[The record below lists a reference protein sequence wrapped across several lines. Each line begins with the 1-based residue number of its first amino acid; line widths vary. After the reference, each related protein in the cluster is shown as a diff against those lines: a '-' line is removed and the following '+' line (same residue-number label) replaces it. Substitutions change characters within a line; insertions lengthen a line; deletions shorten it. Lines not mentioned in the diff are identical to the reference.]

1 MVTDTPRDLENPG
14 VCIRCF
20 GRSFAKLGTGISN
33 PERGE
38 TFFQQYE
45 QTFTNAGFHIT
56 EEDSCQI
63 CHGVF
68 LRLNDYAEELAI
80 QARGIE
86 FSTFLVGSKFPEKAI
101 ELEETLQSTMGTEGE
116 PLKREFNRELGK
128 IIADSMGKEADF
140 KEPDLNIVVDLNFD
154 SFRLKSKNLFVY
166 GIYRKKRRDIPQ
178 TRWIH
183 KKDIEESIETIIGD
197 RLNTL
202 TKGKNYF
209 LHGAGRE
216 DVDVMMLGNGREFII
231 ESMEPRV
238 RSIDLEGLKM
248 SINQSDLGVEV
259 DGLCFVNKSEVAAL
273 KAQTPDKSY
282 RVTVKALTDID
293 ENRLTGA
300 SGELTG
306 KHIYQ
311 RTPLRVSTRRSD
323 LVRDKQI
330 KSMVVEEVSGLTA
343 VLNVRAEAGTYIKEL
358 IHGDQGRT
366 KPSLSEQYGEQLSVE
381 SLDVIWI
388 HRSGE

>member
-1 MVTDTPRDLENPG
+1 MATDTPQDSDNPG

-45 QTFTNAGFHIT
+45 QTFSNAGFHIT

-63 CHGVF
+63 CHGIF
-68 LRLNDYAEELAI
+68 LRLSDYAEELET
-80 QARGIE
+80 QAEGIE
-86 FSTFLVGSKFPEKAI
+86 FSTFLVGSKFPDQSI
-101 ELEETLQSTMGTEGE
+101 ELETRLQSAMGEDGE
-116 PLKREFNRELGK
+116 PVKREFNRELGK
-128 IIADSMGKEADF
+128 IIADNTGKDADF

-183 KKDIEESIETIIGD
+183 KKDVEESVETIIGD
-197 RLNTL
+197 RLNAL

-238 RSIDLEGLKM
+238 RSIDLDDLKT

-259 DGLCFVNKSEVAAL
+259 DCLSLVHKSEVAAL
-273 KAQTPDKSY
+273 KAKLPDKSY
-282 RVTVKALTDID
+282 RVKVKGSSDIV
-293 ENRLTGA
+293 ENRLKEA
-300 SGELTG
+300 SLELTG

-330 KSMVVEEVSGLTA
+330 KSMVVEEVAGLTA

-366 KPSLSEQYGEQLSVE
+366 TPSLSEQYGEQLSVE

-388 HRSGE
+388 HRNGE